1 MLTLSNFTICSWC
14 SSKATA
20 KIAPSVLGWNT
31 STSVC
36 TRKVGT
42 SWRNKSEKIKEQIG
56 ISRKVWQEWRLQ
68 EGTFSD
74 FREHYATNVYLGESC
89 GRIISITQ
97 QKRDSTTEYVST
109 EHDGRLCEWRENITH
124 TMTCFAIPSL
134 TKPGAIF
141 YFVTLWLR
149 LMIPGISKNKL
160 KNNWREKNT
169 VLFNR
174 DRDL

>member
-1 MLTLSNFTICSWC
+1 MFQQSNCKNSSFRSGLEHKYLRLYKESWHKLKKQIRENKGTNWYIKKSLTGME
-14 SSKATA
+14 A
-20 KIAPSVLGWNT
+20 
-31 STSVC
+31 
-36 TRKVGT
+36 
-42 SWRNKSEKIKEQIG
+42 
-56 ISRKVWQEWRLQ
+56 SR
-68 EGTFSD
+68 GSSD